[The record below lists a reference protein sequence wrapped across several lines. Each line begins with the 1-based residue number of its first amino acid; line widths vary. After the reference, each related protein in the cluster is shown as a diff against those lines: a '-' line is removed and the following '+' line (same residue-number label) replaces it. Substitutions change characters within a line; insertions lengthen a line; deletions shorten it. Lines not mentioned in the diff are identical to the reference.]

1 MGGGAWFWFEV
12 QTLLRQSGFNTTA
25 VDLTSHGINKAVAD
39 NVTTVAE
46 YTNPLIDAI
55 AAIPGQVRGN
65 IRMLTTAS
73 MPMIRCSCS
82 SSSSSIEDFI
92 DYLCGNGFG

>member
-12 QTLLRQSGFNTTA
+12 QTFLRQSGFNATA

-46 YTNPLIDAI
+46 YTKPLMDAI
-55 AAIPGQVRGN
+55 DAIPGQVRRN
-65 IRMLTTAS
+65 SS
-73 MPMIRCSCS
+73 M
-82 SSSSSIEDFI
+82 FI
-92 DYLCGNGFG
+92 TDMNDDDPAQY